1 VKDNVSGP
9 ICLTPG
15 LVNGN
20 PVRLMALGRV
30 TLMRRGA
37 TEEEIEHFVKRG
49 DSLSNNYPRLLG
61 FVINA
66 LGSGVQAHDV
76 PEEYRDILEK
86 YGVTF
91 V

>member
-1 VKDNVSGP
+1 MKEDVGAP

-37 TEEEIEHFVKRG
+37 TQEEIEHFVKRG
-49 DSLSNNYPRLLG
+49 DALSGDYLRLLS
-61 FVINA
+61 FVIYA
-66 LGSGVQAHDV
+66 LGAGVQAHDV
-76 PEEYRDILEK
+76 PEEYRGVLERC
-86 YGVTF
+86 GVAF

>member
-1 VKDNVSGP
+1 MKEDVGAP
-9 ICLTPG
+9 ICLTAG

-20 PVRLMALGRV
+20 AVRLMALGRV

-49 DSLSNNYPRLLG
+49 DALSGNYRGLLG
-61 FVINA
+61 FVLNV
-66 LGSGVQAHDV
+66 LGGGVQAHDV
-76 PEEYRDILEK
+76 PEEYRDVLEK

>member
-1 VKDNVSGP
+1 MKENVSGP

-49 DSLSNNYPRLLG
+49 DALSDDYPNLLG
-61 FVINA
+61 FVVNA
-66 LGSGVQAHDV
+66 LGGGVQAHDV
-76 PEEYRDILEK
+76 PEEYRDVLEK
-86 YGVTF
+86 RGVTF